1 MTTLPRYTG
10 VDDVIRR
17 LQTVQLRR
25 RTIRIM
31 TFTAGAFAVIAA
43 SLLLTTLAGG
53 YWSDQP
59 PAVLRWT
66 MAISCLTLWAG
77 ALAALLIRAALWK
90 QTPAQTARFV
100 EQATPS
106 LKNNLI
112 NSILLSHDTD
122 QVSPEF
128 VQAAINE
135 TVSMTRDTDLSESLS
150 YKQLQRW
157 GLGAAGAGVI
167 LACMV
172 ILQPG
177 PFQKGLT
184 AALTPWRYVHRV
196 NKIDGVIITPGDATI
211 LSGQRVVIIADIP
224 ALGDPDMDQTE
235 LAGRIAELK
244 PRVIVS
250 GRQDPLLMLGGIE
263 GKFTCDLNAV
273 MRDLEYAVVVGSDR
287 WPVDKPYYTIKVTK
301 DVKVKSHHILYNY
314 PPYTHK
320 KPQKVTD
327 SGGVIEAEAGS
338 TARITLVL
346 SNPVPQVEIQLKGK
360 GAESILMDSSDDLLT
375 FTATLP
381 VDSDGGYRMSLQDA
395 KHRVIRTLPDMN
407 AAQSQAAAPLAGKFM
422 DGYYPIRAIPD
433 GPPTIKF
440 LLPGRDLTVAPGTKV
455 RMKIKVADKFGLGDM
470 TLFLG
475 KSDGKVATILQRD
488 LKGASSELIE
498 YEYVVPAD
506 LPDDG
511 TVVLA
516 YNAAATDQR
525 DLPRLKLT
533 RQAAASKTF
542 KITVQDATKLAAQ
555 AARRY
560 AELRKKLLEI
570 LNIQLSQRVN
580 TAICKTQHT
589 KLAEIKKTGTEII
602 SGQKAVRDG
611 MLWLL
616 TKHKF
621 DQDMLAIQQEIARLF
636 ANEAKTA
643 IDQAQII
650 STLAGLDGRGKAC
663 DDLAGSQNSIIE
675 AIQSMLAIMPE
686 LVGKK
691 EAKATAAG
699 DLPPDVKAKLAALK
713 AKLEQF
719 AEGQKK
725 VIAAAKRLTKA
736 PVDVFQE
743 ENEKILSDL
752 KAAEDNWEK
761 FINEALADFSKLA
774 EQDFSNPAM
783 LKELLS
789 VKCDV
794 TMAKDALSKKA
805 AEIAVA
811 AAGSAKTKSEKEMD
825 NLEKWLPDEPDRA
838 KWSMEA
844 PAGGQENIEMP
855 DLPDE
860 LEDLVG
866 DLLEEEE
873 DLFEEMADVSAK
885 ATDSGEKGLG
895 WDALDGPISS
905 MAAKGVTGNQLPN
918 PSEISG
924 RSGEGRQGKSTGE
937 FVEDK
942 AVGKGGRRT
951 PTRLTPEPF
960 SKGEVDDKGSEAEG
974 GSTGGGKISG
984 SGAEGLEG
992 PVPPEIKKEMKRLSG
1007 KQASLIN
1014 KAEQIRAQFKVT
1026 DHSNL
1031 RLFQAITL
1039 MNRVK
1044 DDLDKF
1050 RYRNALRAR
1059 KEVVGALQDTAM
1071 LLTGDV
1077 DVQSDASASM
1087 PKYIRDDIADAMT
1100 GTLPEEFREVLKQ
1113 YYHRLNQEG
1122 K

>member
-1 MTTLPRYTG
+1 
-10 VDDVIRR
+10 
-17 LQTVQLRR
+17 
-25 RTIRIM
+25 
-31 TFTAGAFAVIAA
+31 
-43 SLLLTTLAGG
+43 
-53 YWSDQP
+53 
-59 PAVLRWT
+59 
-66 MAISCLTLWAG
+66 
-77 ALAALLIRAALWK
+77 
-90 QTPAQTARFV
+90 
-100 EQATPS
+100 
-106 LKNNLI
+106 
-112 NSILLSHDTD
+112 
-122 QVSPEF
+122 
-128 VQAAINE
+128 
-135 TVSMTRDTDLSESLS
+135 
-150 YKQLQRW
+150 
-157 GLGAAGAGVI
+157 
-167 LACMV
+167 
-172 ILQPG
+172 
-177 PFQKGLT
+177 
-184 AALTPWRYVHRV
+184 
-196 NKIDGVIITPGDATI
+196 
-211 LSGQRVVIIADIP
+211 
-224 ALGDPDMDQTE
+224 
-235 LAGRIAELK
+235 
-244 PRVIVS
+244 
-250 GRQDPLLMLGGIE
+250 
-263 GKFTCDLNAV
+263 
-273 MRDLEYAVVVGSDR
+273 
-287 WPVDKPYYTIKVTK
+287 
-301 DVKVKSHHILYNY
+301 
-314 PPYTHK
+314 
-320 KPQKVTD
+320 
-327 SGGVIEAEAGS
+327 
-338 TARITLVL
+338 
-346 SNPVPQVEIQLKGK
+346 
-360 GAESILMDSSDDLLT
+360 
-375 FTATLP
+375 
-381 VDSDGGYRMSLQDA
+381 
-395 KHRVIRTLPDMN
+395 
-407 AAQSQAAAPLAGKFM
+407 
-422 DGYYPIRAIPD
+422 
-433 GPPTIKF
+433 
-440 LLPGRDLTVAPGTKV
+440 
-455 RMKIKVADKFGLGDM
+455 
-470 TLFLG
+470 
-475 KSDGKVATILQRD
+475 
-488 LKGASSELIE
+488 
-498 YEYVVPAD
+498 
-506 LPDDG
+506 
-511 TVVLA
+511 
-516 YNAAATDQR
+516 
-525 DLPRLKLT
+525 
-533 RQAAASKTF
+533 
-542 KITVQDATKLAAQ
+542 
-555 AARRY
+555 
-560 AELRKKLLEI
+560 
-570 LNIQLSQRVN
+570 
-580 TAICKTQHT
+580 
-589 KLAEIKKTGTEII
+589 
-602 SGQKAVRDG
+602 
-611 MLWLL
+611 
-616 TKHKF
+616 
-621 DQDMLAIQQEIARLF
+621 
-636 ANEAKTA
+636 
-643 IDQAQII
+643 
-650 STLAGLDGRGKAC
+650 
-663 DDLAGSQNSIIE
+663 
-675 AIQSMLAIMPE
+675 
-686 LVGKK
+686 
-691 EAKATAAG
+691 
-699 DLPPDVKAKLAALK
+699 
-713 AKLEQF
+713 
-719 AEGQKK
+719 
-725 VIAAAKRLTKA
+725 
-736 PVDVFQE
+736 
-743 ENEKILSDL
+743 
-752 KAAEDNWEK
+752 
-761 FINEALADFSKLA
+761 
-774 EQDFSNPAM
+774 M